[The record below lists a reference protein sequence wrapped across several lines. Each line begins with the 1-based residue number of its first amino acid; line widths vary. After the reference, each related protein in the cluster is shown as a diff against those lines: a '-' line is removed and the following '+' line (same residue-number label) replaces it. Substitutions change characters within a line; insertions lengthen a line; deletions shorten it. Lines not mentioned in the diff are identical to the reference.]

1 MRSLPC
7 PCPGPPAHTSPPL
20 CPTYILKSFR
30 TLSLPHLTHTTSC
43 LGKVCFLH
51 IKSLLLSWGRGTLS
65 SPSMCPE
72 LRMSSELSKWRKNK
86 AGLNH
91 LSLLSPAF
99 LHPSLTHQ
107 NHTWRAWSPIR
118 GDYILKRKAIWMD
131 QSEKAWLIFGK
142 TSPKTQ
148 TCISNTQYYLAQ
160 TCGLINWFVFRP
172 LSRTVSRRRTGWPYI
187 MCAVAS
193 R

>member
-1 MRSLPC
+1 MPFWQTKLTCTKEYPGWGLKLAWLVRDTYANPTSSSAWDPC
-7 PCPGPPAHTSPPL
+7 HAPAPVPQPTPHPPL

-99 LHPSLTHQ
+99 LHASLTHQ
-107 NHTWRAWSPIR
+107 NHTRRAWSPIR

-148 TCISNTQYYLAQ
+148 TRISNT
-160 TCGLINWFVFRP
+160 
-172 LSRTVSRRRTGWPYI
+172 
-187 MCAVAS
+187 
-193 R
+193 